1 MILWMQYQRVSF
13 LQGAFALTLRVQA
26 SSAVLSRERVRCRAA
41 APDLATV
48 RAI

>member
-1 MILWMQYQRVSF
+1 MILWMQYQRAY
-13 LQGAFALTLRVQA
+13 LQGAFALTVRA

-41 APDLATV
+41 VPDLATV